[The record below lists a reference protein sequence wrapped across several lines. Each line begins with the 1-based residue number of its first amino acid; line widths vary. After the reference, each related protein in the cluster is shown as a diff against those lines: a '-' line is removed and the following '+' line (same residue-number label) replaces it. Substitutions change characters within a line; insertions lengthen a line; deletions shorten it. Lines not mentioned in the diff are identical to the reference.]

1 MKILSKKKYR
11 YILAFIIASGL
22 VTLSLLLTI
31 PASAGLIKLYYY
43 SIISNMYI
51 SIFPH
56 EPVVIYYGK
65 LYPIIGVSLIA
76 GIGSVIAGIID
87 YETFIPILHHRKV
100 RKYYADKTVYTRSV
114 YYFSKYP
121 FLSIVVAAF
130 TPIPFYPF
138 KFLSIASKYG
148 QKRYLAALFTG
159 RFPRYIYLAAIG
171 SWISIS
177 NWILL
182 VTFVLMFILGS
193 LGIIRKKIQSA
204 RLAHNRK
211 IRVSKV
217 EEII

>member
-1 MKILSKKKYR
+1 MKILSKKKYQ

-22 VTLSLLLTI
+22 ATLYLLLKI
-31 PASAGLIKLYYY
+31 PASAGLVKLYYY

-56 EPVVIYYGK
+56 EPAIIYYGK
-65 LYPIIGVSLIA
+65 LYPIIGVSLVA

-87 YETFIPILHHRKV
+87 YETFLPILHHRKV
-100 RKYYADKTVYTRSV
+100 RKYYVDKTVYTRSV

-121 FLSIVVAAF
+121 FLSIVIAAL

-138 KFLSIASKYG
+138 KFLSIASKYS
-148 QKRYLAALFTG
+148 QKRYLTALFTG

-171 SWISIS
+171 SWISIP
-177 NWILL
+177 NWLL
-182 VTFVLMFILGS
+182 LGTFVMMFILGS
-193 LGIIRKKIQSA
+193 LGIIRKKIHST
-204 RLAHNRK
+204 RLAHNRN
-211 IRVSKV
+211 IPVSKL